1 MTFPTTF
8 AGPCA
13 YCNCCTSSPHVGEFS
28 RGRDWNRKA
37 GVAAAN
43 GSPILIVD
51 DDASYRASV
60 ASILGLVGY
69 GPRKASSGE
78 EMLSSVR
85 SERPSWVLLDVLLP
99 GVTGCAS
106 VAS

>member
-1 MTFPTTF
+1 MIFPTTF

-13 YCNCCTSSPHVGEFS
+13 YCNCCTSSPHVGEFTA
-28 RGRDWNRKA
+28 A
-37 GVAAAN
+37 GTGIGKPGAAAN

-60 ASILGLVGY
+60 ASILDWWVMG
-69 GPRKASSGE
+69 REKRRRE
-78 EMLSSVR
+78 RRRSVR
-85 SERPSWVLLDVLLP
+85 SEQPSWVLLDVLLP
-99 GVTGCAS
+99 GATGYAS